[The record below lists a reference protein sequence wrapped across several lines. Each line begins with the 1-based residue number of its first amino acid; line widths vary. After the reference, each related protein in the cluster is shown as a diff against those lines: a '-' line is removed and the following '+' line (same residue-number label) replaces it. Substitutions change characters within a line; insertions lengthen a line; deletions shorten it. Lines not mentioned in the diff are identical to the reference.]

1 MALTYITHVPDFA
14 SGTGTG
20 PGYKRGAMTRPCV
33 FRVVRV
39 SGTIRKAE
47 EEAIRRGRKEVARA
61 RGVVE
66 DGVVLGVV
74 GDDNNNKPL
83 GVGIGGDDGNV
94 MDVDDEEEDDVDED

>member
-1 MALTYITHVPDFA
+1 MALTYLTHVPDFA
-14 SGTGTG
+14 SAPGTGL
-20 PGYKRGAMTRPCV
+20 GYKRGVMTRPCV

-47 EEAIRRGRKEVARA
+47 EEAIRRGRREVVRA

-74 GDDNNNKPL
+74 GDKA
-83 GVGIGGDDGNV
+83 GGDDGNV
-94 MDVDDEEEDDVDED
+94 MDVDEDED